1 MIQVLGNPMKIW
13 VPVKPTASV
22 YVGSIVC
29 TDLNAL
35 DEGVVVMEQAD
46 GASNTTN
53 KDVPF
58 GVVVGHNLKTPVFD
72 TTYKADKITAP
83 AAGASHGSTT
93 EYVGHGSSPYG
104 FGDRIP
110 MVEVALITPST
121 ILRAPI
127 FNNAVGTAPS
137 LLTCTT
143 GNTDGLA
150 MTSTATADF
159 TPVANLC
166 SIYCRSGSNAG
177 IYRQTDDTS
186 TTAATWDIA
195 MPNDTVIGDT
205 FVRVPLRPFG
215 LSYVR
220 LGDDTVCSYIN
231 CSETPATDYSIIH
244 VTRLDLSQAGKE
256 FAEFYFDGDNFCTVR
271 A

>member
-1 MIQVLGNPMKIW
+1 MIQVLGNPIKIW
-13 VPVKPTASV
+13 VPVKPAVSV
-22 YVGSIVC
+22 YVGDIVC
-29 TDLNAL
+29 MDLSAL
-35 DEGVVVMEQAD
+35 DEGVVVMEQGD
-46 GASNTTN
+46 GESNTTN

-110 MVEVALITPST
+110 LVEVALITPST

-127 FNNAVGTAPS
+127 YNNAVGTAPT
-137 LLTCTT
+137 LLTATA
-143 GNTDGLA
+143 GDTDGLGVTTNA
-150 MTSTATADF
+150 CEH

-166 SIYCRSGSNAG
+166 TMYCRSGSNAG
-177 IYRQTDDTS
+177 IYRQTDDIS
-186 TTAATWDIA
+186 TTVATWDVA
-195 MPNDTVIGDT
+195 MPADTVIGDT

-231 CSETPATDYSIIH
+231 SSETPVTNYSVIH

-256 FAEFYFDGDNFCTVR
+256 FAEFYFDGDNFCTAR